1 MSLLSLQTVTKIFG
15 GLTAVNEVSFDVEQG
30 SIVGLIGPN
39 GAGKTTV
46 FNLITGNYVPDGGDI
61 RFAGQSI
68 KGMKPHTIV
77 SLGIARTFQSIRLF
91 PTLPLVENVLAGRH
105 CRMHSG
111 IIGSM
116 FHTPAQ
122 RREERAALERAMNE
136 LEFVGLA
143 DSYAEEAGSLSYG
156 NQRLLDTARHR
167 VHRRAYGQ
175 VDHATRHGFGGGF
188 EAGDTRPVV
197 WRRIC
202 VEAHENPFLGRYV
215 PKIRRT
221 LGRDRPRVQSEL
233 CAVCSAYPQISLLV
247 LRRQRGDL
255 FRVFA
260 DWTIGGSAAQIADF
274 SEEVDSGI
282 LVPSP
287 LVRQIILIEDGLGG
301 THRFACTAVDAL
313 VGVDVQRAGTLVN
326 AVDGALVHASLVLD
340 IHARLSDY
348 IWHGILLNKY

>member
-156 NQRLLDTARHR
+156 NQRLLEIARALASEPRFLILDEPAGGMNDQETADLMLLIKAIQKRGITILLIEHDMNLVMR
-167 VHRRAYGQ
+167 VC
-175 VDHATRHGFGGGF
+175 
-188 EAGDTRPVV
+188 EKIVV
-197 WRRIC
+197 L
-202 VEAHENPFLGRYV
+202 ENGALIAEGTSAEIKRN
-215 PKIRRT
+215 
-221 LGRDRPRVQSEL
+221 PRVIE
-233 CAVCSAYPQISLLV
+233 AY
-247 LRRQRGDL
+247 
-255 FRVFA
+255 
-260 DWTIGGSAAQIADF
+260 
-274 SEEVDSGI
+274 
-282 LVPSP
+282 
-287 LVRQIILIEDGLGG
+287 LGAEG
-301 THRFACTAVDAL
+301 
-313 VGVDVQRAGTLVN
+313 
-326 AVDGALVHASLVLD
+326 
-340 IHARLSDY
+340 
-348 IWHGILLNKY
+348 

>member
-77 SLGIARTFQSIRLF
+77 GLGIARTFQSIRLF

-156 NQRLLDTARHR
+156 NQRLLEIARALASEPRFLILDEPAGGMNDQETADLMLLIKAIQKRGITILLIEHDMNLVMR
-167 VHRRAYGQ
+167 VC
-175 VDHATRHGFGGGF
+175 
-188 EAGDTRPVV
+188 EKIVV
-197 WRRIC
+197 L
-202 VEAHENPFLGRYV
+202 ENGALIAEGTSAEIKRN
-215 PKIRRT
+215 
-221 LGRDRPRVQSEL
+221 PRVIE
-233 CAVCSAYPQISLLV
+233 AY
-247 LRRQRGDL
+247 
-255 FRVFA
+255 
-260 DWTIGGSAAQIADF
+260 
-274 SEEVDSGI
+274 
-282 LVPSP
+282 
-287 LVRQIILIEDGLGG
+287 LG
-301 THRFACTAVDAL
+301 
-313 VGVDVQRAGTLVN
+313 
-326 AVDGALVHASLVLD
+326 
-340 IHARLSDY
+340 
-348 IWHGILLNKY
+348 NKGE

>member
-1 MSLLSLQTVTKIFG
+1 MTTKTKLVKRQSSVLLPERDIDKSPVLECVGLGVTFG
-15 GLTAVNEVSFDVEQG
+15 GLKAVEDFDLTIGRTE
-30 SIVGLIGPN
+30 IAGLIGPN

-77 SLGIARTFQSIRLF
+77 GLGIARTFQSIRLF

-156 NQRLLDTARHR
+156 NQRLLEIARALASDPKLIILDEPAGSMNDPETA
-167 VHRRAYGQ
+167 VLIELIYA
-175 VDHATRHGFGGGF
+175 
-188 EAGDTRPVV
+188 
-197 WRRIC
+197 
-202 VEAHENPFLGRYV
+202 
-215 PKIRRT
+215 IRQRGVT
-221 LGRDRPRVQSEL
+221 VLLIEHDMGLVMK
-233 CAVCSAYPQISLLV
+233 VCEKLLV
-247 LRRQRGDL
+247 LEYGSLIASGSPDVVRRDPK
-255 FRVFA
+255 V
-260 DWTIGGSAAQIADF
+260 
-274 SEEVDSGI
+274 
-282 LVPSP
+282 
-287 LVRQIILIEDGLGG
+287 IEAYLGQ
-301 THRFACTAVDAL
+301 D
-313 VGVDVQRAGTLVN
+313 D
-326 AVDGALVHASLVLD
+326 
-340 IHARLSDY
+340 
-348 IWHGILLNKY
+348 

>member
-156 NQRLLDTARHR
+156 NQRLLEIARALASDPKLIILDEPAGSMNDPETA
-167 VHRRAYGQ
+167 VLIELIYA
-175 VDHATRHGFGGGF
+175 
-188 EAGDTRPVV
+188 
-197 WRRIC
+197 
-202 VEAHENPFLGRYV
+202 
-215 PKIRRT
+215 IRQRGVT
-221 LGRDRPRVQSEL
+221 VLLIEHDMGLVMK
-233 CAVCSAYPQISLLV
+233 VCEKLLV
-247 LRRQRGDL
+247 LEYGSLIASGSPDVVRRDPKVIGRMIRENRG
-255 FRVFA
+255 R
-260 DWTIGGSAAQIADF
+260 GGN
-274 SEEVDSGI
+274 
-282 LVPSP
+282 P
-287 LVRQIILIEDGLGG
+287 LKR
-301 THRFACTAVDAL
+301 
-313 VGVDVQRAGTLVN
+313 
-326 AVDGALVHASLVLD
+326 ASLPFPEPHPLPPKFFVVEAGG
-340 IHARLSDY
+340 ICFSRL
-348 IWHGILLNKY
+348 

>member
-156 NQRLLDTARHR
+156 NQRLLEIARALASDPKLIILDEPAGSMNDPETA
-167 VHRRAYGQ
+167 VLIELIYA
-175 VDHATRHGFGGGF
+175 
-188 EAGDTRPVV
+188 
-197 WRRIC
+197 
-202 VEAHENPFLGRYV
+202 
-215 PKIRRT
+215 IRQRGVT
-221 LGRDRPRVQSEL
+221 VLLIEHDMGLVMK
-233 CAVCSAYPQISLLV
+233 VCEKLLV
-247 LRRQRGDL
+247 LEYGSLIASGSPDVVRRDPKVIEAYLGQDDGYESGRGEGTLLKKGFLPPSPNPSPHPPKTFVMEAGGDM
-255 FRVFA
+255 FFPSVNGRSGSSDVSGSRKSASRVRH
-260 DWTIGGSAAQIADF
+260 GRSAARR
-274 SEEVDSGI
+274 E
-282 LVPSP
+282 P
-287 LVRQIILIEDGLGG
+287 
-301 THRFACTAVDAL
+301 
-313 VGVDVQRAGTLVN
+313 
-326 AVDGALVHASLVLD
+326 
-340 IHARLSDY
+340 AR
-348 IWHGILLNKY
+348 